1 MLSHI
6 RKALYKRVE
15 VLVKISVIGLNIT
28 GVLEMQ
34 VPAGEREDYKHW
46 ATTNFFY
53 QLSVPGKRGWA
64 LVAGGALSFAGK
76 GRKS

>member
-34 VPAGEREDYKHW
+34 VLAGEREKYKYW
-46 ATTNFFY
+46 ATTSFFIDS
-53 QLSVPGKRGWA
+53 LSQAREAGLLWQVVP
-64 LVAGGALSFAGK
+64 
-76 GRKS
+76 

>member
-28 GVLEMQ
+28 GVLEMR
-34 VPAGEREDYKHW
+34 VPAGEREDYKYW
-46 ATTNFFY
+46 ATTNFFINS
-53 QLSVPGKRGWA
+53 LSRAREAGLLWQVVP
-64 LVAGGALSFAGK
+64 
-76 GRKS
+76 